1 MVAEKDSVSPAEFLA
16 ELKLIYDFPTGK
28 GSVSSGIFRSATIAV
43 DGRAQA
49 ASDPYESNKRVKFTD
64 QGSIVVSAEEKIETH
79 DGAMCDP
86 KSPTKYL
93 STSPHR
99 PKSRGV
105 PPPMWGFHTPAIKT
119 LLPDLVARV
128 GQQKISLLKKINLNQ
143 PTIPVS
149 H

>member
-1 MVAEKDSVSPAEFLA
+1 MVAEKDSVSPAELLA

-79 DGAMCDP
+79 DGCDVRS
-86 KSPTKYL
+86 KERDKIFEHVTAPTKVARRAAADVGVPYTGYKNA
-93 STSPHR
+93 SSR
-99 PKSRGV
+99 PSGKSRSAENL
-105 PPPMWGFHTPAIKT
+105 TPEK
-119 LLPDLVARV
+119 
-128 GQQKISLLKKINLNQ
+128 NQ
-143 PTIPVS
+143 S
-149 H
+149 